1 MERLRWGLIGG
12 GEGSQIGPAHRLGA
26 RLDGLFDFTA
36 GALDHRPDAG
46 RAFGRTLGLAADRCA
61 VFRIECD
68 VEHGA
73 EFRLQR
79 QALAHAGL
87 DAAIVIDDGQCRP
100 WRLLPEQGD
109 AGMKRYRH
117 ATTVPSLTRAFQ
129 LAARKSCVQH

>member
-1 MERLRWGLIGG
+1 M
-12 GEGSQIGPAHRLGA
+12 ARLGNEGV
-26 RLDGLFDFTA
+26 DIGLERRVAPGVDPCA
-36 GALDHRPDAG
+36 DAAEAIG
-46 RAFGRTLGLAADRCA
+46 LAVRQFCNQQGLLGLAADRCA